1 MSRSKWHTFFVIDLS
16 TYERFLERLTRD
28 INKVAIMIAMM
39 LNAADTPA
47 HLRLRNE
54 YKAVLGGMPGESFVI
69 KGVHADI
76 MERFNDYRLLKE
88 MGGQGRHKRRWLCSL
103 AILAT
108 NAEISSIQKECVQIV
123 P

>member
-1 MSRSKWHTFFVIDLS
+1 
-16 TYERFLERLTRD
+16 
-28 INKVAIMIAMM
+28 MIAMM

-54 YKAVLGGMPGESFVI
+54 YKAVLSGMPGESSVI

-88 MGGQGRHKRRWLCSL
+88 MGGQGRHKQRWLCSL